1 MWVRRVLSKLL
12 RTNHDARR
20 AKEVLGAYD
29 RVFRGPDGETVVEDL
44 CVRFGVFDPVV
55 STDPVML
62 ARHEGE
68 RRVVLFLLNTLEKQA
83 DLAQRL
89 EKTNE

>member
-1 MWVRRVLSKLL
+1 MVI
-12 RTNHDARR
+12 
-20 AKEVLGAYD
+20 
-29 RVFRGPDGETVVEDL
+29 EDL

-83 DLAQRL
+83 DLAQKL
-89 EKTNE
+89 EKTHE